1 MLRPTISDVRG
12 PGPKAQGWR
21 KFVDRGRR
29 AALQGL
35 GHLRRLILVFVPG
48 AAIVSFI
55 LASVIVAQPPRRSIT
70 IKTEPGAQV
79 WIDGILYGTAAD
91 SGMLAVNSVLPGRKT
106 IRVRADGFKETNK
119 TLLASQSGAIAIPLA
134 KTSDGA
140 ELAFQKAERLTTV
153 NRQKA
158 SAAYE
163 QAIKLRPGY
172 LDAYIGLVRVQVDGR
187 EFEKAARTIAA
198 ARRLKPGWA
207 ELSAVEG
214 RMLKSVGEEEKAV
227 AAFKRAIREGRGFQ
241 PEAYAGL
248 GLLYKEKAE
257 NAGAAGESDQEKA
270 LYLEA
275 AKNLAQAIVQLS
287 GAPDA
292 VTIYQILGLIYEDQ
306 KQPAKA
312 IAVYEEFI
320 RLFPD
325 DPESETFQSFIVQ
338 LKKQQQNR

>member
-1 MLRPTISDVRG
+1 MYLRNIRG
-12 PGPKAQGWR
+12 SGRASL
-21 KFVDRGRR
+21 GRR
-29 AALQGL
+29 TLGLRL
-35 GHLRRLILVFVPG
+35 GHEGAFLAVLVG
-48 AAIVSFI
+48 IIA
-55 LASVIVAQPPRRSIT
+55 LASICAAQNARRSIA
-70 IKTEPGAQV
+70 IRTEPGATV
-79 WIDGILYGTAAD
+79 WIDGVLYGSASDT
-91 SGMLAVNSVLPGRKT
+91 GTLFVNSVLPGRKS
-106 IRVRADGFKETNK
+106 IRVRADGFKQANK
-119 TLLASQSGAIAIPLA
+119 ALLPTQNGSVSIPLT
-134 KTSDGA
+134 KTTDEA
-140 ELAFQKAERLTTV
+140 ELAFQKAERLITV
-153 NRQKA
+153 DRQKA

-198 ARRLKPGWA
+198 ARRFKTAWA
-207 ELSAVEG
+207 ALSAVEG

-292 VTIYQILGLIYEDQ
+292 VIIYQILGLIYEDQ

-325 DPESETFQSFIVQ
+325 DPESETFQSFIIQ
-338 LKKQQQNR
+338 LKKQRGENR